1 MTVLARGEA
10 KLPPLRRK
18 TIDVPELGG
27 EVIAQALT
35 LSESLRISMLDIE
48 PRLRLPH
55 ILAVGILADDKK
67 PLWTVEE
74 WDQFGSVDE
83 NRVVCMELCGEI
95 FNLSKSEKKPS
106 PQT

>member
-35 LSESLRISMLDIE
+35 LSESLRISMMDIE
-48 PRLRLPH
+48 PRMRLPH
-55 ILAVGILADDKK
+55 ILAVGILAADMK
-67 PLWTVEE
+67 PLWSVGE

-83 NRVVCMELCGEI
+83 NRVVCMELCGAI
-95 FNLSKSEKKPS
+95 FDLSKSEKKSS
-106 PQT
+106 PPT